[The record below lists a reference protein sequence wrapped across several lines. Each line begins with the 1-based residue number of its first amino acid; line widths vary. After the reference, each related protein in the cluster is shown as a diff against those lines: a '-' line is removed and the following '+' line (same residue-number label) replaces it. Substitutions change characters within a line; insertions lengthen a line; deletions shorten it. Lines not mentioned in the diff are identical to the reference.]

1 MLKQI
6 FRENVPIDILN
17 DLLEKVC
24 LKTEKYYLIDNNAFR
39 KLVFHKYHETFLDT
53 ILPYYQESKKFYV
66 TRKFTYNSF
75 VNIVRQI
82 CKSNDVMFTSKIK
95 YNESKYNIDYFI
107 YYSI

>member
-6 FRENVPIDILN
+6 FRENVPAHLLF

-24 LKTEKYYLIDNNAFR
+24 LKTEKYYLVDKNAYR
-39 KLVFHKYHETFLDT
+39 KVTFHEHHFDFLNT
-53 ILPYYQESKKFYV
+53 LLPYYQVSKKFYIQ
-66 TRKFTYNSF
+66 REFTYNSF

-82 CKSNDVMFTSKIK
+82 CKSNDIMFTSKIK

-107 YYSI
+107 YF